1 MSLSLYAALLALAFQ
16 GDPVATA
23 PVVVPVVPPIAADAA
38 RRPAAEIPPSSAAL
52 RTQEIATRPQEPAEP
67 TSPDDA
73 VAVRISD
80 LVTVAG
86 VRDNQLQGLGLV
98 TGLNGTGDK
107 GNAAKQALA
116 NFIKNN
122 RLNVPDAAVNIG
134 NVALVSVT
142 CRLEPF
148 RVVGTPVD
156 VSVQTLNGATSLFG
170 GHLLQTPLYG
180 ADSQVYVVAAG
191 SIAVGGFTAS
201 GKAASVTQNHPT
213 VGVMIG
219 GGIVEREV
227 PMSMVAADGAVHLQ
241 LRTPNYATAVRI
253 AREIT
258 GSTGLVARALDPAT
272 VRVMLKNRAPEDAV
286 EFLAALNGQ
295 SVAPEQEAVVVINE
309 RTGTVVAGAKVR
321 ISKMAVTHGN
331 LTISIAETEEVSQ
344 PEAFGSG
351 DTVSVDRTTINAD
364 VEKRGLQVVPGA
376 TSVNDL
382 AASLN
387 RMGVAPRDLV
397 AIFQAF
403 AKAGALHARL
413 EIL

>member
-1 MSLSLYAALLALAFQ
+1 MNLPLLSVLLAVAFQ
-16 GDPVATA
+16 GDPARNP
-23 PVVVPVVPPIAADAA
+23 PVVVPVAPPIATSSE
-38 RRPAAEIPPSSAAL
+38 RRPATGIPPSSAAL
-52 RTQEIATRPQEPAEP
+52 RTQEIATRPLEPAEP
-67 TSPDDA
+67 GSPEDS

-80 LVTVAG
+80 LVSVAG
-86 VRDNQLQGLGLV
+86 VRDNQLQGVGLV

-116 NFIKNN
+116 NFIKAN
-122 RLNVPDAAVNIG
+122 RLNVPDSAVDIG

-148 RVVGTPVD
+148 RVVGTAVD

-201 GKAASVTQNHPT
+201 GKAASVTQNHLT

-227 PMSMVAADGAVHLQ
+227 PMTMVAGDGTVHLQ

-253 AREIT
+253 AKEIA
-258 GSTGLVARALDPAT
+258 GSSGLSARALDAAT
-272 VRVMLKNRAPEDAV
+272 VRVTLLSRAQEDAV

-295 SVAPEQEAVVVINE
+295 SVTPEQEAVVVINE

-351 DTVSVDRTTINAD
+351 ETETSDRTTISAD